1 MAFRSHQLT
10 EIDGQIR
17 ANSERARAIVARVG
31 ESKLA
36 VAPRPKS
43 WSVAECLVHL
53 NLSSR
58 VYFPVWREAFADA
71 RDRQFFGDGPFRMD
85 LWGKMLVW
93 GMEPPP
99 KFRFPAPPNFQPLEV
114 GPPEQ
119 VLASFLSH
127 QDQLLAAVAEAKG
140 LALDR
145 MKITSPFAR
154 RVRYS
159 VWSSFV
165 LTATHQR
172 RHLWQAELVAD
183 VILK

>member
-1 MAFRSHQLT
+1 MAVRSPQLT
-10 EIDGQIR
+10 EIDAQVR
-17 ANSERARAIVARVG
+17 ANSERARGIVARVG

-36 VAPRPKS
+36 IAPRPKS

-53 NLSSR
+53 NLTSK

-71 RDRQFFGDGPFRMD
+71 RDRQLFGDGPFKMD
-85 LWGKMLVW
+85 LWGKMLSCV
-93 GMEPPP
+93 EPPP
-99 KFRFPAPPNFQPLEV
+99 KFRFPAPPNFQPLDI
-114 GPPEQ
+114 GPPDQ

-127 QDQLLAAVAEAKG
+127 QDQLLAAVAGAKG

-154 RVRYS
+154 QVRYS
-159 VWSSFV
+159 VWSSLV
-165 LTATHQR
+165 VTAAHQR
-172 RHLWQAELVAD
+172 RHLWQAERVAD